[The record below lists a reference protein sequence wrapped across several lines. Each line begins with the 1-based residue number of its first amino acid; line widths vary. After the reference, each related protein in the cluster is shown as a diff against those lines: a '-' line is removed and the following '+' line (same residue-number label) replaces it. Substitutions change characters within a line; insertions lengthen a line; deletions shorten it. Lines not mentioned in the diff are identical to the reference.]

1 MVFVRVHL
9 MKERLNTAQK
19 EELGAKLV
27 HAVSE
32 VENLVNNHTHK
43 ETSWVQFYEFD
54 PENWYAPANV
64 AGADPNSRI
73 QLDVIAPETAQH
85 TRRRPRHAEQGCRGR
100 AIGVRSRS
108 TASARAVGTHL
119 HHPVRPVGAGR
130 PRSRLG
136 GLPALLRA
144 DTPEEA
150 DEALALV
157 YWPGRHTAAAWGSPD
172 RNRTSS

>member
-27 HAVSE
+27 QAVSE

-73 QLDVIAPETAQH
+73 QLDVIAPQKLLSTPEDARAMLSKAAEAVRSVFGPGPLPAHGPWVHVYAIPFDQWAQDGRVRAGTPEKPMRH
-85 TRRRPRHAEQGCRGR
+85 WPSSTGPGATQRRRGAPRR
-100 AIGVRSRS
+100 
-108 TASARAVGTHL
+108 
-119 HHPVRPVGAGR
+119 
-130 PRSRLG
+130 
-136 GLPALLRA
+136 LLRA
-144 DTPEEA
+144 GPRG
-150 DEALALV
+150 
-157 YWPGRHTAAAWGSPD
+157 P
-172 RNRTSS
+172 

>member
-73 QLDVIAPETAQH
+73 QLDVVAP
-85 TRRRPRHAEQGCRGR
+85 RNC
-100 AIGVRSRS
+100 
-108 TASARAVGTHL
+108 SA
-119 HHPVRPVGAGR
+119 HPKT
-130 PRSRLG
+130 
-136 GLPALLRA
+136 PA
-144 DTPEEA
+144 PC
-150 DEALALV
+150 
-157 YWPGRHTAAAWGSPD
+157 
-172 RNRTSS
+172 

>member
-27 HAVSE
+27 QAVSE

-73 QLDVIAPETAQH
+73 QLDVIAP
-85 TRRRPRHAEQGCRGR
+85 RYC
-100 AIGVRSRS
+100 
-108 TASARAVGTHL
+108 SAHSKT
-119 HHPVRPVGAGR
+119 
-130 PRSRLG
+130 
-136 GLPALLRA
+136 PA
-144 DTPEEA
+144 PC
-150 DEALALV
+150 
-157 YWPGRHTAAAWGSPD
+157 
-172 RNRTSS
+172 